1 MKRLKYYLVN
11 MENDTHTYKE
21 MYDGKVF
28 VEINTGTKILEHL
41 EEHND
46 TIYWDGEISYA
57 IEMTHKMK
65 KDQPTVVIQIPC
77 EFLSIDSFT
86 TGSADCCLR
95 QFVPF
100 IKELNDNNHN
110 DARSDQENGHYDCH
124 LPNGEVLLRN
134 SVFFKEVMP
143 RDYKYL
149 KGNKLQTLAPAD
161 LEAPRNCLCIRI
173 QVQLPE
179 KKLKK
184 TIQMLCKD
192 LPDAVNRYVDQ
203 FSSALLQEAL
213 DLETKQERIREWL
226 KQSDYCA
233 FVANGSILPREKG
246 GNTPAKYAIPF
257 CSPVECQVEVEG
269 ICGMGI
275 KKGVT
280 VITGGGYSGKSTL
293 LEALSEGVYNHY
305 LGDGR
310 ELVVADVQS
319 MKITAEDGR
328 SVQNVN
334 VEPFIG
340 WIPNGSVSDFST
352 IHASGSTSQAAN
364 IMEAINCGTKLLFID
379 EDKSATNFMI
389 RDQMMKELIAQEP
402 IIPFTDRVRELYEQ
416 MGVSTILVIGGSGEY
431 LNVADQIY
439 LMDHFM
445 PVEVTKMAQELGEQ
459 YASKKSKKEFAQ
471 WSFKRTLNTKHF
483 SSRPKRGKGEL
494 LEVWDKD
501 FIFIGDERIETRMLH
516 HVATAEQNT
525 AIGLIIRK
533 LMNSVNQEE
542 VDLMDALDQL
552 YDQIYTEGL
561 DAVFSNY
568 FYKCCRFLDLPRKE
582 EVLGAIYRMR
592 RISFHY

>member
-21 MYDGKVF
+21 MYEGKVL
-28 VEINTGTKILEHL
+28 VEVNTGTKILEHM
-41 EEHND
+41 EEHFD
-46 TIYWDGEISYA
+46 TVYWDGDISYA

-77 EFLSIDSFT
+77 ERMNIDVFT
-86 TGSADCCLR
+86 IGSADCCLR

-100 IKELNDNNHN
+100 VKELNDSNHN
-110 DARSDQENGHYDCH
+110 DARSNQENGHYDCH

-134 SVFFKEVMP
+134 SVFFKEIMP
-143 RDYKYL
+143 RDYRYL
-149 KGNKLQTLAPAD
+149 KGNKIQTLAPDELGA
-161 LEAPRNCLCIRI
+161 LRNCLCIRI

-192 LPDAVNRYVDQ
+192 LPDAVNRYVEQ
-203 FSSALLQEAL
+203 FSGKLLNDAL
-213 DLETKQERIREWL
+213 DLEAKQERIRQWL
-226 KQSDYCA
+226 KQSEYCA
-233 FVANGSILPREKG
+233 FVANGSILPRAKG
-246 GNTPAKYAIPF
+246 GSQPAKYAVPF
-257 CSPVECQVEVEG
+257 CSPAECQIEVEG
-269 ICGMGI
+269 IGGMGI

-310 ELVVADVQS
+310 EFVLSDVQS

-352 IHASGSTSQAAN
+352 IHASGSTSQATN

-439 LMDHFM
+439 LMDQFM
-445 PVEVTKMAQELGEQ
+445 PVEVTKKARELGEQ
-459 YASKKSKKEFAQ
+459 YASKKSKKEPAK
-471 WSFKRTLNTKHF
+471 WSFERTLNTKYF
-483 SSRPKRGKGEL
+483 SSRPEKGKGEL
-494 LEVWDKD
+494 LEIWDKD

-516 HVATAEQNT
+516 HVATTEQNA

-533 LMNSVNQEE
+533 LMNSVNREE
-542 VDLMDALDQL
+542 LDLMDALDQL
-552 YDQIYTEGL
+552 YVQIYQDGM
-561 DAVFSNY
+561 DVVFSNY

-592 RISFHY
+592 RVSFHD

>member
-21 MYDGKVF
+21 MYDGKVM
-28 VEINTGTKILEHL
+28 VEINTGTKILEHM

-46 TIYWDGEISYA
+46 AIYWDGEISYA

-77 EFLSIDSFT
+77 EQLKIDAYT

-124 LPNGEVLLRN
+124 IPGGEVLLRN

-143 RDYKYL
+143 RDYNYL
-149 KGNKLQTLAPAD
+149 KGNKLQTLAPD
-161 LEAPRNCLCIRI
+161 ELRGPSICLCFRI

-192 LPDAVNRYVDQ
+192 LPDAVNRYVDH
-203 FSSALLQEAL
+203 FSNALWQKAL

-246 GNTPAKYAIPF
+246 GSKPAQYAIPF
-257 CSPVECQVEVEG
+257 CSPAECQIEVEG

-305 LGDGR
+305 IGDGR
-310 ELVVADVQS
+310 ELVLSDVQS

-352 IHASGSTSQAAN
+352 VHASGSTSQAAN
-364 IMEAINCGTKLLFID
+364 IMEAIHCGTKLLFID

-416 MGVSTILVIGGSGEY
+416 LGVSTILVIGGSGEY
-431 LNVADQIY
+431 LNVADHIY
-439 LMDHFM
+439 LMDQFM
-445 PVEVTKMAQELGEQ
+445 PVEVTQMAQELGEQ
-459 YASKKSKKEFAQ
+459 YASKKSKKEPASWVFQ
-471 WSFKRTLNTKHF
+471 RTLNTEHF
-483 SSRPKRGKGEL
+483 SSRSRKGKGEI
-494 LEVWDKD
+494 LEIWDKD

-516 HVATAEQNT
+516 HVATSEQNA
-525 AIGLIIRK
+525 AIGLIIRRI
-533 LMNSVNQEE
+533 MNSVSSNELN
-542 VDLMDALDQL
+542 LMEALDQL
-552 YDQIYTEGL
+552 YDQIYQDGL
-561 DAVFSNY
+561 EVVFSNY
-568 FYKCCRFLDLPRKE
+568 FYNCCRFLDLPRKE

-592 RISFHY
+592 KISFHY